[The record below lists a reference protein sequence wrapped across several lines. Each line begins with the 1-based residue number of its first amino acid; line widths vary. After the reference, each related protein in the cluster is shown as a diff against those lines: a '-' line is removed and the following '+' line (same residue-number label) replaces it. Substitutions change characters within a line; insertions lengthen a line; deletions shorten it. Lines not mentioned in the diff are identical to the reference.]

1 MGTDGDPVAGVL
13 EHAYRD
19 EWSAVV
25 ATLARRLGDLQAA
38 EDAAAE
44 AFAAAARVWARDGT
58 PPNPGGWLM
67 TTAWR
72 KAVDQ
77 LRGNRAVA
85 VDPQQF
91 PDGGADAAHRVRHGG
106 GARGAY

>member
-1 MGTDGDPVAGVL
+1 MLETDNELVGTDGDPVADVL

-44 AFAAAARVWARDGT
+44 AFAAVALAR
-58 PPNPGGWLM
+58 
-67 TTAWR
+67 
-72 KAVDQ
+72 
-77 LRGNRAVA
+77 
-85 VDPQQF
+85 
-91 PDGGADAAHRVRHGG
+91 
-106 GARGAY
+106 